1 MLIQEPPQRPGRI
14 VQRAEAWKCE
24 GNTRLKTSEDVL
36 DTMWLKS
43 QQNVSVRMEK
53 YSNKGINPQQIQ

>member
-14 VQRAEAWKCE
+14 VQRAGAWKCE

-36 DTMWLKS
+36 DIMWLKS
-43 QQNVSVRMEK
+43 QQNVQLEWKK